1 MLFPLSLLMQEL
13 TPNRD
18 SLQRSIV
25 LRHVSERSFGADH
38 MLIHGGFL
46 HPHHPIGIFLL
57 FVLWGLAAG
66 VAAGLLPAFLC
77 LLLLGLLRPDGKQ
90 DAWLVKWAVTTST
103 ELMHSFVSELTFCS
117 SFSFSSS
124 LFLLLKHKN
133 KTVKLMNLI
142 REKTKQK
149 KRCFSFILP
158 SESDSSSLSSECF
171 LFFLF
176 LDFFFFF
183 FFFFFSSL
191 ITDRMGLL
199 YIHRK
204 RCIAVIYVCP
214 HTVYLLCL
222 ILNCCFSHLLQLVWT
237 HRSWWRWKK
246 YRKEF
251 LIPEN
256 KTEQRLMSLP
266 GCQQVWHIKTF

>member
-13 TPNRD
+13 TPNSD

-66 VAAGLLPAFLC
+66 VAAGLLPAFLR

-124 LFLLLKHKN
+124 LFLPLKHKN

-149 KRCFSFILP
+149 KGVFRSSYHPNLIQAHCPLSAFCSFSSWTSSSFSF
-158 SESDSSSLSSECF
+158 SSSSL
-171 LFFLF
+171 LI
-176 LDFFFFF
+176 
-183 FFFFFSSL
+183 

-199 YIHRK
+199 
-204 RCIAVIYVCP
+204 
-214 HTVYLLCL
+214 
-222 ILNCCFSHLLQLVWT
+222 
-237 HRSWWRWKK
+237 
-246 YRKEF
+246 
-251 LIPEN
+251 
-256 KTEQRLMSLP
+256 
-266 GCQQVWHIKTF
+266 